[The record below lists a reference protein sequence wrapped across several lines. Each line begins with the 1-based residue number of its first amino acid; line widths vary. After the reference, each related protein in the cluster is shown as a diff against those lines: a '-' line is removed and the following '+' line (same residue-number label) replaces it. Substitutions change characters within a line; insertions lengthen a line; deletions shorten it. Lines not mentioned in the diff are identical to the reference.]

1 MPSTSRLAPAG
12 IGPAVRAARGRTR
25 FAAEAAASGIE
36 RGLAIPCPLPSRDT
50 YVLAFLSASPT
61 PIARRVESWAP
72 DAEGA
77 ALQRTFGFCETD
89 GSLPAGEA
97 EDADGAIE
105 REVRRQAIT
114 VWSPER
120 PDASVGDK
128 IRITGLMAG
137 AVEGSLFLQATGV
150 ERVEEEVAH
159 ELL

>member
-1 MPSTSRLAPAG
+1 MRANMPNSIVPPYLMPVYQALEGVR
-12 IGPAVRAARGRTR
+12 VRAV
-25 FAAEAAASGIE
+25 AE
-36 RGLAIPCPLPSRDT
+36 
-50 YVLAFLSASPT
+50 SPEEKDGT
-61 PIARRVESWAP
+61 PKTNQFFPGCKAWKVQVTLVMS
-72 DAEGA
+72 
-77 ALQRTFGFCETD
+77 
-89 GSLPAGEA
+89 EA

-150 ERVEEEVAH
+150 ERVEEVAH